1 MNCWGSF
8 RDHELIVQEK
18 VGGPDVDLSLTARLA
33 SIALLGLQ
41 RKSLTHQVKT
51 VKQYPSHQAQQGR
64 EGCDGSAPMT
74 SGQVHG
80 NLRLRASKGKKH
92 FTCVCITSLTQ
103 GREAGYG
110 ELNKKNIRKA
120 IPVVPLCGLKCL
132 VHHES
137 KDVVLLGT
145 VRMHEAISDSP
156 VISGALLLFSGCSSV
171 TLNTL

>member
-1 MNCWGSF
+1 M
-8 RDHELIVQEK
+8 
-18 VGGPDVDLSLTARLA
+18 GGPDVDLSLTAMLA

-74 SGQVHG
+74 SGQVNG

-92 FTCVCITSLTQ
+92 FTRVWITSLTQ

-120 IPVVPLCGLKCL
+120 IPVVPPCGLKCL
-132 VHHES
+132 VHRES

-156 VISGALLLFSGCSSV
+156 VISGALLLLSGYSSV

>member
-1 MNCWGSF
+1 MS
-8 RDHELIVQEK
+8 
-18 VGGPDVDLSLTARLA
+18 SLM
-33 SIALLGLQ
+33 
-41 RKSLTHQVKT
+41 KSLEEK
-51 VKQYPSHQAQQGR
+51 KQTNKLEEGGFLRTPEHASGLRGR
-64 EGCDGSAPMT
+64 G
-74 SGQVHG
+74 
-80 NLRLRASKGKKH
+80 RRASKGKKH
-92 FTCVCITSLTQ
+92 FTRVWITSLTQ

-156 VISGALLLFSGCSSV
+156 VISGALLLFSGYSSV